1 MKKQMLKTI
10 SNVVRSRFIP
20 VLLFSV
26 LTLSSN
32 AIFAQEI
39 TSTGKPEVKYVG
51 KVEDQLL
58 FQVNYE
64 NNSNEAYTVAVKDED
79 GNLLYTDRF
88 KDKKFSKQFRVT
100 PSEYGNMKLVFV
112 FSNDKEKQTQV
123 VQINTNTR
131 VVDDVVVTKL

>member
-1 MKKQMLKTI
+1 MQSI

-26 LTLSSN
+26 LTLSTN
-32 AIFAQEI
+32 AIFAQDI

-51 KVEDQLL
+51 KVDDQLT
-58 FQVNYE
+58 FQVNYD
-64 NNSNEAYTVAVKDED
+64 NNTNEAFTVAVKDED

-88 KDKKFSKQFRVT
+88 KDKKFSKQFRVS
-100 PSEYGNMKLVFV
+100 PCEYGNMKLVFV

-123 VQINTNTR
+123 VQVNTNSR
-131 VVDDVVVTKL
+131 LVDDVVVTRL